1 METYKKNICL
11 FSLVSFDPVYIYKK
25 KTKKQTNQRRFC
37 SLDFMKTTF
46 DNVLDRL
53 L

>member
-25 KTKKQTNQRRFC
+25 KQKKPNQRRFC

-46 DNVLDRL
+46 DNVLDRQL
-53 L
+53 